1 MDPVSQG
8 LMKAYMMCRKS
19 GSTVWL
25 ERDLEKE
32 ILNDQRKRARGSHR
46 EEIDV
51 RMREK
56 IKQLKQSIKESNGTT
71 KDVDDLNN
79 ILKLLSAASS

>member
-19 GSTVWL
+19 GNTVWL
-25 ERDLEKE
+25 ERDLEE
-32 ILNDQRKRARGSHR
+32 LNDQRKRARGSYR